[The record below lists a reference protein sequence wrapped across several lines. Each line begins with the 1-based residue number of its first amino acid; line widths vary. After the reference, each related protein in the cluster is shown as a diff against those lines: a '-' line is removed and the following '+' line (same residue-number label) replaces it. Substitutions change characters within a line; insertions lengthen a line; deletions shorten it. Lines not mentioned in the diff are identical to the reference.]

1 MFSFALFC
9 DIQYPLFL
17 PCFVSSVL
25 SVLILIMVLLFLP
38 ESLTKD
44 MRKENAEE
52 MKKSQARYHELK
64 ALMKKNPDYVPSI
77 DDRYVIELNQG
88 GYFQLIQKR
97 DVLIACL
104 IYGIYAII
112 QGGQD
117 AVYPVWLINSQ
128 EHHGFGFTS
137 SDLGWMY
144 TGLSPIQIFSTPLL
158 FPLITRLMDRK
169 TVSYFTGI
177 AFSVLL
183 FISPVAAL
191 ANTSSVPVPVL
202 FSLHA

>member
-1 MFSFALFC
+1 MFSFVLFC
-9 DIQYPLFL
+9 NLQYPLFL

-44 MRKENAEE
+44 MRKENVEE
-52 MKKSQARYHELK
+52 MKKSQARYRELK

-77 DDRYVIELNQG
+77 M
-88 GYFQLIQKR
+88 
-97 DVLIACL
+97 
-104 IYGIYAII
+104 YGIYAII

-177 AFSVLL
+177 AFSLLL

-191 ANTSSVPVPVL
+191 ANTSSVPVPAFFL
-202 FSLHA
+202 FHM